1 MEYQGGVA
9 GGEGSLDVLALV
21 LAVDKGDGQLVLA
34 EPWVG
39 AGEQEAVGVV
49 GGKVPEEAA
58 SAQGVG
64 VRRDESLRK
73 GEEAQEVAGG
83 VAVVKALAEGRAGRR
98 GLGWLQI
105 QKNKISSIFG
115 GGNHL
120 KPPNSMY

>member
-9 GGEGSLDVLALV
+9 GREGSLDVLALV

-34 EPWVG
+34 EPWVS
-39 AGEQEAVGVV
+39 AGEEEAVGVV
-49 GGKVPEEAA
+49 GRKVPEEAA

-73 GEEAQEVAGG
+73 GEEAQEMAGG
-83 VAVVKALAEGRAGRR
+83 VAVIKALPKGRAGRR

-105 QKNKISSIFG
+105 QKNPSSSIFR
-115 GGNHL
+115 
-120 KPPNSMY
+120 KKIT

>member
-1 MEYQGGVA
+1 M
-9 GGEGSLDVLALV
+9 
-21 LAVDKGDGQLVLA
+21 
-34 EPWVG
+34 
-39 AGEQEAVGVV
+39 
-49 GGKVPEEAA
+49 PEEAA

-105 QKNKISSIFG
+105 QKNKISSIFW